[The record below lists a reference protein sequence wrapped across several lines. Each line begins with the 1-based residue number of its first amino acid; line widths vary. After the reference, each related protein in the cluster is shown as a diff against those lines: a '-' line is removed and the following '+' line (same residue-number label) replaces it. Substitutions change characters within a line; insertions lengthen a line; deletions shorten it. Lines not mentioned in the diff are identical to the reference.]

1 LEEAEN
7 RVRADIT
14 AVEEIKDFW
23 GRKRKMVVYK
33 GHEKAKEGGIYSKGK
48 LGGDGVTSR
57 D

>member
-1 LEEAEN
+1 M
-7 RVRADIT
+7 RADIT